1 MTYSSSREGR
11 LNQHDLASYLDA
23 HLLGAKAGIRFF
35 DSAVGSLEGTGQ
47 ADRLRHI
54 KDEVVS
60 ARRELK
66 VLFDRLGYRRS
77 APKKVSGLLGALAG
91 KLNPLNPLRTRG
103 HAGAQLE
110 LETLQSM
117 LRGQECL
124 WRTLQ
129 LLAEHE
135 PRLDRERLAQLERQ
149 VQRQLGTVA
158 EIMDGTAEARFLQ

>member
-1 MTYSSSREGR
+1 VTYSGSPDGR
-11 LNQHDLASYLDA
+11 INHEDLAAYLDA

-35 DSAVGSLEGTGQ
+35 GSAVGSLRGTPQ
-47 ADRLRHI
+47 AERLAHVR
-54 KDEVVS
+54 DEVAS

-66 VLFDRLGYRRS
+66 VLFDRFGYQRS
-77 APKKVSGLLGALAG
+77 TAKKVAGLGGAVAG
-91 KLNPLNPLRTRG
+91 KLNPLNPLRARG

-135 PRLDRERLAQLERQ
+135 PRLDRERLAQLEKQ
-149 VQRQLGTVA
+149 VQRQLATVA
-158 EIMDGTAEARFLQ
+158 DIMDQTAGSRFLQ